1 MTLLSLGIPTTL
13 WKIKSELLSV
23 GVSRKPR
30 MFELP
35 KGVGNVVKAIR
46 FVVAPWLDDWTRCQN
61 VTTFYFFAKNTY
73 CSHLLPSMIWTLQT
87 VHGTPDTNTQKEW
100 KRQNLGVTSTFS
112 NRSKDSEM
120 NSCKDA
126 IDNGIAHKIQG
137 SYMRRFWK
145 ERMGNTNFKAL
156 ANPSAGD
163 NSVKITPS
171 LKVETK
177 GLLSSS
183 LRERYTSQKLTLL
196 SEWQKTKMVDEN
208 VGCWIPWL
216 R

>member
-1 MTLLSLGIPTTL
+1 
-13 WKIKSELLSV
+13 
-23 GVSRKPR
+23 
-30 MFELP
+30 
-35 KGVGNVVKAIR
+35 
-46 FVVAPWLDDWTRCQN
+46 
-61 VTTFYFFAKNTY
+61 
-73 CSHLLPSMIWTLQT
+73 
-87 VHGTPDTNTQKEW
+87 
-100 KRQNLGVTSTFS
+100 
-112 NRSKDSEM
+112 
-120 NSCKDA
+120 
-126 IDNGIAHKIQG
+126 
-137 SYMRRFWK
+137 MRRFWK

-208 VGCWIPWL
+208 VGC
-216 R
+216 